1 MIVRLALVAMFVGLL
16 AGTIARGRLSNL
28 VKLPVRRTPLLA
40 VFLGATIAAHQG
52 LPGAFAFL
60 LVGLAAFAVF
70 AFSNALAVRGLL
82 LVGVGLTLNFVVI
95 ADNHGMPYRPSAI
108 VSAGAAG
115 RVTAKSADLV
125 PSKSVAEHP
134 ESPADQLVWL
144 ADIIPLRPLHEVI
157 SVGDLLIGVGL
168 GLVVFHGV
176 LGDGM
181 PRARRVRSG
190 LVAESIAEL
199 EVEPHAPDL
208 AEPVVSPAVERAA
221 EIAVPAPTIW
231 DERVRLLKAT
241 GDITVVLDLT
251 DVPNG
256 DAPESLIAQLAV
268 SRALR
273 GLPLPGESIE
283 VTQ

>member
-16 AGTIARGRLSNL
+16 AGTIARGRPSNL
-28 VKLPVRRTPLLA
+28 TRLPVRWTPLLA
-40 VFLGATIAAHQG
+40 VFLGATIAAHRG
-52 LPGAFAFL
+52 VPGAFAFL
-60 LVGLAAFAVF
+60 LIGLAAFGLF

-82 LVGVGLTLNFVVI
+82 LVGVGLTLNFGVI

-125 PSKSVAEHP
+125 PSKSIAEHP
-134 ESPADQLVWL
+134 ESPSDQLLWL
-144 ADIIPLRPLHEVI
+144 ADIIPLRPLREVI

-181 PRARRVRSG
+181 PRARRIRSG
-190 LVAESIAEL
+190 LADDAIVRSVAESQVPEL
-199 EVEPHAPDL
+199 VLLPDGEPTA
-208 AEPVVSPAVERAA
+208 VVSP
-221 EIAVPAPTIW
+221 PTIW

-241 GDITVVLDLT
+241 GDISVVLDLT
-251 DVPNG
+251 DLPDG
-256 DAPESLIAQLAV
+256 DEPSLIAQLAV

-273 GLPLPGESIE
+273 GLPLPDGSAGA
-283 VTQ
+283 TR